1 MSSNVTKRTEY
12 GGIEVS
18 VSAIASLAGS
28 ATRECYGVVG
38 LASKSVLRDNIYELL
53 QVEEFNK
60 GIYVKKTQKGYSVD
74 IYVVCAYG
82 VKIPEVISEIQKKVK
97 YILEKNFQ
105 VKFSAVNVYVQDVK
119 DI

>member
-1 MSSNVTKRTEY
+1 MPANVSKRTEF

-18 VSAIASLAGS
+18 NSAIASIAGN

-38 LASKSVLRDNIYELL
+38 LASKSHLRDNIYELL

-74 IYVVCAYG
+74 IYVICAYG
-82 VKIPEVISEIQKKVK
+82 VKIPEVVSEVQKRVK
-97 YILEKNFQ
+97 YVLEKSFQ
-105 VKFSAVNVYVQDVK
+105 VKFHSVNVYVQEVK
-119 DI
+119 EI